1 MKERDQ
7 FGYVPKTVNIGG
19 TWRSYEGIPGVEQV
33 LSILGDMAYYAS
45 DLNEPMIENLGS
57 KLMWSLTAAFN
68 NETPLASLEPLIAI
82 LNGDLSGFNR
92 LTAQIARTFIPAS
105 SALGILSEAID
116 GSQKDIEG
124 EMYQYIMNKTPGLRN
139 MLPDRVNPFGGPNM
153 GRTGPDPNNP
163 WAKLRAAIDP
173 TYVSTAAGGDAEK
186 YTTSTGKVVTF
197 NETMNWLRESANY
210 GGIGTLNMDSTGS
223 YKYSAAEREIILT
236 RMAER
241 QPWRQIAEIM
251 VNPEYAKQIKDFK
264 YYMQQNP
271 RMGNEKILLKLRLL
285 PFYKAINKVM
295 KNEQR
300 IAEQLSRIGD
310 KYIIDQQYT
319 DKAMKEGN
327 VKEAERIQTENLLKY
342 NNN

>member
-1 MKERDQ
+1 
-7 FGYVPKTVNIGG
+7 
-19 TWRSYEGIPGVEQV
+19 
-33 LSILGDMAYYAS
+33 
-45 DLNEPMIENLGS
+45 
-57 KLMWSLTAAFN
+57 
-68 NETPLASLEPLIAI
+68 
-82 LNGDLSGFNR
+82 
-92 LTAQIARTFIPAS
+92 
-105 SALGILSEAID
+105 
-116 GSQKDIEG
+116 
-124 EMYQYIMNKTPGLRN
+124 
-139 MLPDRVNPFGGPNM
+139 
-153 GRTGPDPNNP
+153 
-163 WAKLRAAIDP
+163 
-173 TYVSTAAGGDAEK
+173 
-186 YTTSTGKVVTF
+186 
-197 NETMNWLRESANY
+197 
-210 GGIGTLNMDSTGS
+210 
-223 YKYSAAEREIILT
+223 
-236 RMAER
+236 MAER

>member
-1 MKERDQ
+1 M
-7 FGYVPKTVNIGG
+7 
-19 TWRSYEGIPGVEQV
+19 
-33 LSILGDMAYYAS
+33 
-45 DLNEPMIENLGS
+45 
-57 KLMWSLTAAFN
+57 
-68 NETPLASLEPLIAI
+68 
-82 LNGDLSGFNR
+82 SGFNR

-210 GGIGTLNMDSTGS
+210 GGIGKLNMDSTGS

>member
-1 MKERDQ
+1 MK
-7 FGYVPKTVNIGG
+7 
-19 TWRSYEGIPGVEQV
+19 
-33 LSILGDMAYYAS
+33 
-45 DLNEPMIENLGS
+45 
-57 KLMWSLTAAFN
+57 
-68 NETPLASLEPLIAI
+68 
-82 LNGDLSGFNR
+82 
-92 LTAQIARTFIPAS
+92 
-105 SALGILSEAID
+105 
-116 GSQKDIEG
+116 
-124 EMYQYIMNKTPGLRN
+124 
-139 MLPDRVNPFGGPNM
+139 
-153 GRTGPDPNNP
+153 
-163 WAKLRAAIDP
+163 
-173 TYVSTAAGGDAEK
+173 
-186 YTTSTGKVVTF
+186 
-197 NETMNWLRESANY
+197 ANY
-210 GGIGTLNMDSTGS
+210 GGIGKLNMDSTWS
-223 YKYSAAEREIILT
+223 YNYSAAEREIILT

-251 VNPEYAKQIKDFK
+251 VNPEYAKQIEDFQ
-264 YYMQQNP
+264 YYIKQNP